1 MTTIDTMR
9 YYALSDIGLQRK
21 RNEDDYVAYAIHN
34 NAIHNNGRGMLF
46 AVADGIGGHS
56 CGDRAS
62 RLACDL
68 LKTYFSGHSGSP
80 PRNHLR
86 QIEELVRS
94 IDRQIKQEAIEDP
107 ECEHMGTTLSAI
119 VFSGDFAV
127 LAHVG
132 DSRIY
137 RFRNGRLNQLTSD
150 NTFVQEMIEEGEL
163 SPDEAVYHPLRNML
177 TRALGTQEPLEEIE
191 IDRLNIAHGD
201 CFLLSSDGLH
211 GLVSVNTIEDILK
224 RQLPPEQTAQELLQT
239 ALENGGKDNITI
251 IVIHV

>member
-1 MTTIDTMR
+1 MQ

-21 RNEDDYVAYAIHN
+21 RNEDAYAVFKFFN
-34 NAIHNNGRGMLF
+34 NAPHTNGRETLF
-46 AVADGIGGHS
+46 AVADGIGGNS

-62 RLACDL
+62 RMACDL
-68 LKTYFSGHSGSP
+68 LKTYFSNQSGSP
-80 PRNHLR
+80 RRDHLG
-86 QIEELVRS
+86 QLEGIVRS
-94 IDRQIKQEAIEDP
+94 IDRQIKREAIADP
-107 ECEHMGTTLSAI
+107 ECEDMGTTLSAI
-119 VFSGDFAV
+119 VFTGDFAV

-191 IDRLNIAHGD
+191 IGRLNIALGD

-211 GLVSVNTIEDILK
+211 GLVPVNTIEDILK
-224 RQLPPEQTAQELLQT
+224 RQLPPKQTAQELLQT